1 MIRGVLFD
9 MDGVLV
15 DNTAAHLRAFME
27 FAARHSITITSE
39 QFIPLFGRGNEEI
52 FPAIMD
58 RGLIDRY
65 GIDALADEK
74 ERIYRETYASEIHPM
89 TGLLTFLD
97 DLAAHGI
104 LCAVGSSGP
113 RANVDFVLERCNM
126 AKYFQA
132 LVSGDD
138 VTRCK
143 PDPQIYLKA
152 AAALGLAPSA
162 CVVIED
168 SINGI
173 RAAEAAGMP
182 AIAITTTEQR
192 STLEKL
198 PNVRLIID
206 DFTSLSAHRIAEL

>member
-15 DNTAAHLRAFME
+15 DNTAAHVRAFME

-89 TGLLTFLD
+89 TGLLTFLA
-97 DLAAHGI
+97 DLSAHGI
-104 LCAVGSSGP
+104 LCAVGSSARLNGMHSIRRVSLP
-113 RANVDFVLERCNM
+113 RLPKSSRISGLGEHAAAESMSRIAGRRFRFFMNVDV
-126 AKYFQA
+126 
-132 LVSGDD
+132 
-138 VTRCK
+138 
-143 PDPQIYLKA
+143 
-152 AAALGLAPSA
+152 GLW
-162 CVVIED
+162 
-168 SINGI
+168 
-173 RAAEAAGMP
+173 
-182 AIAITTTEQR
+182 
-192 STLEKL
+192 
-198 PNVRLIID
+198 VRISD
-206 DFTSLSAHRIAEL
+206 

>member
-15 DNTAAHLRAFME
+15 DNTAAHVRAFKE
-27 FAARHSITITSE
+27 FAARHSITVHPE
-39 QFIPLFGRGNEEI
+39 QLVHLFGYGNKE
-52 FPAIMD
+52 FMQAIMD
-58 RGLIDRY
+58 KEIIDRY

-126 AKYFQA
+126 AQYFQA
-132 LVSGDD
+132 LVSGND

-206 DFTSLSAHRIAEL
+206 DFTSLSAKRIAEL